1 MRVLFDTSI
10 LVAAIVA
17 QHSAHRSAAPILRQ
31 AHIGEFE
38 GLIAA
43 HSLAELYAILTRLPF
58 RPLISPATARQ
69 AIEHS
74 VLSKLEVIS
83 LTEQDYI
90 EVLSHLEQRGL
101 IGGITY
107 DALILKAAM
116 KGEAE
121 RIYTLNAGDFK
132 RIYPELSERIV
143 SP

>member
-1 MRVLFDTSI
+1 MVESHPANDMAVSLLHQT
-10 LVAAIVA
+10 
-17 QHSAHRSAAPILRQ
+17 HT
-31 AHIGEFE
+31 GEYD
-38 GLIAA
+38 GLISA
-43 HSLAELYAILTRLPF
+43 HSLAEVYAVLTRFPA
-58 RPLISPATARQ
+58 RPPITPPAARQ
-69 AIEHS
+69 LIEEN
-74 VLSKLEVIS
+74 VIGKLAVIA
-83 LTEQDYI
+83 LTELDYV